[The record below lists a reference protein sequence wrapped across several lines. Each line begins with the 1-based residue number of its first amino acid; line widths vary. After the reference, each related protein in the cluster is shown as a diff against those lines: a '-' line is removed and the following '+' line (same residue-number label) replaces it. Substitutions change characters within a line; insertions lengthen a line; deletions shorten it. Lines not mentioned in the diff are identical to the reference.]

1 MAKVTP
7 FACAAAL
14 AQAWA
19 WGERAKKAMG
29 DNDAETKKMPGVREG
44 FLSKEHK
51 SEILLR
57 GLFQNGKKEPSKW
70 VQDEK
75 MPGMRESFPGEK

>member
-14 AQAWA
+14 AQARA
-19 WGERAKKAMG
+19 WGERVMKAMG
-29 DNDAETKKMPGVREG
+29 DNDAEKKKMSGMREG
-44 FLSKEHK
+44 FLPKEHK

-75 MPGMRESFPGEK
+75 MPSMRESFPGEK

>member
-14 AQAWA
+14 ATAKA
-19 WGERAKKAMG
+19 WGERAKKAMDECG
-29 DNDAETKKMPGVREG
+29 NAETKKMPGMREG
-44 FLSKEHK
+44 FLPKEHK

-57 GLFQNGKKEPSKW
+57 GLFQNGKKEP
-70 VQDEK
+70 
-75 MPGMRESFPGEK
+75 